1 MRSARGFIATGLFL
15 ALWCSGPARADIYK
29 WVDKEGVMHFTNVK
43 SDGRYRLY
51 IRTSR
56 KSSTT
61 YIRDYEG
68 IIAQASK
75 RFGLE
80 PSLIKAV
87 IKAESNFDDSAVSH
101 KGAQGLMQLMP
112 GTASDLNVQDPF
124 NPEEN
129 IFGGTEYLYRM
140 MRRFNNDKKLAV
152 AAYNAGPEAVDNH
165 KGIPPYAETRNFV
178 QRVMKYYQDFSSE
191 SKQYSSK

>member
-1 MRSARGFIATGLFL
+1 MRSGLGYIATGLL
-15 ALWCSGPARADIYK
+15 LCLWCSSPAGADIYK

-56 KSSTT
+56 NKSSTT

-80 PSLIKAV
+80 PSLVKAV

-112 GTASDLNVQDPF
+112 GTASDLNVQDAF
-124 NPEEN
+124 DPEEN
-129 IFGGTEYLYRM
+129 IFGGTRYLSMM

-165 KGIPPYAETRNFV
+165 KGIPPYAETQNFV
-178 QRVMKYYQDFSSE
+178 RRVMGYYQ
-191 SKQYSSK
+191 QYSSK

>member
-1 MRSARGFIATGLFL
+1 MRSACGFIAAGLLL
-15 ALWCSGPARADIYK
+15 ALWYAGPARADIYK

-43 SDGRYRLY
+43 SDARYRLY

-68 IIAQASK
+68 IITQASK
-75 RFGLE
+75 QFGLE
-80 PSLIKAV
+80 PSLVKAV
-87 IKAESNFDDSAVSH
+87 IKAESGFDHDAVSH

-112 GTASDLNVQDPF
+112 ETASTLNVQDPF

-129 IFGGTEYLYRM
+129 IFGGTRYLSMM
-140 MRRFNNDKKLAV
+140 MRRFNNDKRLAV

-165 KGIPPYAETRNFV
+165 NGIPPYAETQNFV
-178 QRVMKYYQDFSSE
+178 KRVMVYYQQYK
-191 SKQYSSK
+191 SK

>member
-15 ALWCSGPARADIYK
+15 ALCCSSPARADIYK

-112 GTASDLNVQDPF
+112 HTASDLNVQDPF
-124 NPEEN
+124 DPAEN
-129 IFGGTEYLYRM
+129 IFGGTEYLSRM

-165 KGIPPYAETRNFV
+165 KGIPPYAETQNFV
-178 QRVMKYYQDFSSE
+178 RRVMGYYQ
-191 SKQYSSK
+191 QYSSK